1 MFTGL
6 IEQTGIIQDIVITN
20 SGAKI
25 SFNTN
30 FNDTK
35 LGDSIAVNGVC
46 LSVTQIKNNI
56 FYADVMQETL
66 NLTNLKKLKTGD
78 IVNLERAM
86 KVNSRLDGHFVSG
99 HVDCCA
105 KVKTIINEGF
115 SKKIT
120 FNCDTS
126 LIIMKG
132 SIAINGVSLTVSNV
146 NENTFEVSLIP
157 TTQEETNLK
166 YLKIDDIVNI
176 EYDLIGKYI
185 QKFINQNIKK
195 EHPSKITEEFLKE
208 HGF

>member
-6 IEQTGIIQDIVITN
+6 IEQTGLIQDIAITN

-25 SFNTN
+25 SFCAN
-30 FNDTK
+30 FDDVK

-46 LSVTQIKNNI
+46 LSITEIKNNI
-56 FYADVMQETL
+56 FSADVMQETL
-66 NLTNLKKLKTGD
+66 NLTNLKKLKKGD

-86 KVNSRLDGHFVSG
+86 KANSRLDGHLVSG
-99 HVDCCA
+99 HIDCCA
-105 KVKTIINEGF
+105 KVQTIINEGF

-120 FNCDTS
+120 FSCDTS
-126 LIIMKG
+126 LIILKG
-132 SIAINGVSLTVSNV
+132 SIAINGVSLTVSSV
-146 NENTFEVSLIP
+146 DENTFEVSLIP

-166 YLKIDDIVNI
+166 YLKIGDIVNI

-185 QKFINQNIKK
+185 QKFVIQNTKK
-195 EHPSKITEEFLKE
+195 EPNSKITEEFLKE